1 MSELD
6 ATSARDAR
14 ADRLRGFGAGGDV
27 LDELLAYNDNPFA
40 GPEGRAV
47 PAFPLADEAHITRW
61 RLYETEARDVGAFDA
76 LKKRFVQLRF
86 PIQEGISQEDS
97 YRSATRRG
105 ITFETDRFD
114 SGLVVND
121 AAGLELTLCGTIAG
135 TVPVLVVSDRDDFVT
150 IVRAFTERNE
160 PARVPDS
167 MGACIV
173 TGLNNWDR
181 IAAYRAQWQ
190 SERGEAG
197 SDDAWAEEFKRLIPR
212 KELYQDRFVI
222 LSRGPYSA
230 TRADDAGL
238 AEPEWLARSLVI
250 RREHE
255 FTHYFTYRVFGAMR
269 NNVLDELIADFV
281 GLVRS
286 FGSYRPELAHRF
298 LGLEA
303 FPTYRQGARL
313 EAYRGSPSL
322 SDEAFAIVIRLAHQ
336 AVIHLDAVAREH
348 HALLQDLGGLGRLT
362 FTLAGL
368 ALEELAS
375 ADLPDRLRRRIAA
388 A

>member
-1 MSELD
+1 MSDLD
-6 ATSARDAR
+6 ATSTPDMR
-14 ADRLRGFGAGGDV
+14 AALLRAFGADGDV
-27 LDELLAYNDNPFA
+27 LDELLAYNANPFA

-47 PAFPLADEAHITRW
+47 PAFPLEDEAHIARW
-61 RLYETEARDVGAFDA
+61 RLYEADARELGAFEA
-76 LKKRFVQLRF
+76 LKRRFVQLRF
-86 PIQEGISQEDS
+86 PIQEGISEDAS

-105 ITFETDRFD
+105 ITAEADRFEP
-114 SGLVVND
+114 GLGLND
-121 AAGLELTLCGTIAG
+121 PAGLELTLCGTIAG
-135 TVPVLVVSDRDDFVT
+135 TVPVLVVSDRQDFVT

-190 SERGEAG
+190 AEQGEAA
-197 SDDAWAEEFKRLIPR
+197 SEDAWAEEFKSLIPR
-212 KELYQDRFVI
+212 KAMYQDRFII

-230 TRADDAGL
+230 TTAGDAGFAL
-238 AEPEWLARSLVI
+238 EEWLARSLVI

-281 GLVRS
+281 GLVLS
-286 FGSYRPELAHRF
+286 FGTYRPELARRF

-313 EAYRGSPSL
+313 EAYRGTPPL
-322 SDEAFAIVIRLAHQ
+322 SDEAFAIVVRLAHH
-336 AVIHLDAVAREH
+336 VVTHLDAVAVEH
-348 HALLQDLGGLGRLT
+348 HGLLHDLGGLGRLT
-362 FTLAGL
+362 FTLAGFS
-368 ALEELAS
+368 LEELAA
-375 ADLPDRLRRRIAA
+375 ADLPDRLRRRIATA
-388 A
+388 

>member
-1 MSELD
+1 MSDLD
-6 ATSARDAR
+6 TTSAREAR
-14 ADRLRGFGAGGDV
+14 ADRLRGFGAGGSV

-40 GPEGRAV
+40 GPESRAV
-47 PAFPLADEAHITRW
+47 PAFPLADEAHIARW

-86 PIQEGISQEDS
+86 PIREGISQDES

-105 ITFETDRFD
+105 ITAAAEGFD

-121 AAGLELTLCGTIAG
+121 AAGVELTLCQTIAG
-135 TVPVLVVSDRDDFVT
+135 TVPVLVVSDRHDFVT

-181 IAAYRAQWQ
+181 IAAYREQWQ
-190 SERGEAG
+190 SERGEVG
-197 SDDAWAEEFKRLIPR
+197 SDAWAEEFKSLIPR

-230 TRADDAGL
+230 TAAGDAGL
-238 AEPEWLARSLVI
+238 AVQEWLARSLVI

-286 FGSYRPELAHRF
+286 FGRYRPELAHRF

-303 FPTYRQGARL
+303 FPAYRQGARL
-313 EAYRGSPSL
+313 EAYRGAPPL
-322 SDEAFAIVIRLAHQ
+322 SDEAFAIVVRLAHQ
-336 AVIHLDAVAREH
+336 VVTQLDAVAAEH
-348 HALLQDLGGLGRLT
+348 HALLHDLGGLGRLT
-362 FTLAGL
+362 FMLAGF

-375 ADLPDRLRRRIAA
+375 IDLPDRLRRRIAA

>member
-1 MSELD
+1 MSDPD
-6 ATSARDAR
+6 ATSVRDAR
-14 ADRLRGFGAGGDV
+14 AGRLRGFGAEGDV
-27 LDELLAYNDNPFA
+27 LDELLAYNANPFA

-47 PAFPLADEAHITRW
+47 PAFPLADEAHIARW
-61 RLYETEARDVGAFDA
+61 RLYEADAREMGAFAA
-76 LKKRFVQLRF
+76 LKRRFVQLRF
-86 PIQEGISQEDS
+86 PIQAGLSEDDS

-105 ITFETDRFD
+105 ITAAADRFD
-114 SGLVVND
+114 AGLALND
-121 AAGLELTLCGTIAG
+121 PAGLELALCGTIAG
-135 TVPVLVVSDRDDFVT
+135 TVPVVVVADRPDFVA

-181 IAAYRAQWQ
+181 IAAYRAEWQ
-190 SERGEAG
+190 AERGDAASE
-197 SDDAWAEEFKRLIPR
+197 DAWAEEFKTLIPR
-212 KELYQDRFVI
+212 KALYQDRFII

-230 TRADDAGL
+230 TSAGDAGL
-238 AEPEWLARSLVI
+238 PLPEWLARSLVI

-269 NNVLDELIADFV
+269 NNVLDELLADFV

-286 FGSYRPELAHRF
+286 FGTYRPDLANRF

-303 FPTYRQGARL
+303 FPGYRQGARL
-313 EAYRGSPSL
+313 EAYRGNPPL
-322 SDEAFAIVIRLAHQ
+322 SDGAFAVVVRLAHQ
-336 AVIHLDAVAREH
+336 VVTHLDAVAVEH
-348 HALLQDLGGLGRLT
+348 HGLLQDLGGLGRLT
-362 FTLAGL
+362 FTLAGFG
-368 ALEELAS
+368 LEELAS
-375 ADLPDRLRRRIAA
+375 ADLPERLRRRIAA